1 MRKTTPPLLILL
13 CLLYVMNGI
22 AQTTDDNGK
31 KLPSALHTWENLVG
45 TMLEESDTEAADWE
59 ATYDILCELEENPV
73 EINSATREDLER
85 IPFLEDNEIADI
97 LEYVYRNGEILST
110 AELSMIHSLSAQ
122 KRQLLS
128 CFITLSQKK
137 DKGFPSIKNLLRH
150 GDNRLLLTG
159 NIPLYERKGDK
170 NGYLGYKYRHSI
182 RFEHNYGDWLRI
194 GFIGAQDAGEP
205 FFAGRNAA
213 GYDFY
218 SFYLAIKKL
227 GCIKNLTLGRYR
239 IRLGMGL
246 ILNND
251 ISLGKA
257 MSLSA
262 LNRTGRNIRQHSS
275 TSSHNYLQGAAT
287 TIQISK
293 DIDITT
299 FLSYK
304 DFDATLNT
312 DSSGTI
318 STIIKSGY
326 HRTETEM
333 KKKNNSSLFLGGGNI
348 SFCRNGIKL
357 GISAYYARLN
367 RELRPDTAQRY
378 RRFYAHG
385 REFHNMSIDYGYTNG
400 RFSFQGETATGGCGA
415 WATINALTLRAT
427 QTLSLMTV
435 QRFYSYRYYAPWAQS
450 FSEGGSVQNESGI
463 YFSAAWRPIHALSID
478 YYFDYAYF
486 PWAKYQAASASNSID
501 NMLSLSFT
509 TGGWTFGARYRMK
522 MRQKGNADKT
532 ALIYKKDHRGRISAA
547 YKANVWNMKLQ
558 LDASM
563 SDYKE
568 RSFGYMTTA
577 SFGLTA
583 IKRLTTYVQAGYF
596 HTQDYNSRIYSY
608 ERGLRYNF
616 SFPAFY
622 GEGVRY
628 CLIAAYKPL
637 NSLQITAKA
646 GTTDYFDRS
655 SIGTALQQINHSSAT
670 DIQLQLS
677 WRF

>member
-1 MRKTTPPLLILL
+1 MLY
-13 CLLYVMNGI
+13 LLYAMNGI
-22 AQTTDDNGK
+22 AQTMDNNGQNN
-31 KLPSALHTWENLVG
+31 LSPIHPWEDIVG
-45 TMLEESDTEAADWE
+45 TMLEESDNEASDWE
-59 ATYDILCELEENPV
+59 ATYDILCDLEESPV
-73 EINSATREDLER
+73 EINTATREDLER

-97 LEYVYRNGEILST
+97 LEYIYRNGEILST

-128 CFITLSQKK
+128 YFITLTHKE
-137 DKGFPSIKNLLRH
+137 DKGFPTIKKLLRY

-194 GFIGAQDAGEP
+194 GLVGAQDAGEP

-227 GCIKNLTLGRYR
+227 GRIKNLTLGRYR

-251 ISLGKA
+251 ISMSKS
-257 MSLSA
+257 MSLTA
-262 LNRTGRNIRQHSS
+262 LNRTGSNIRQHSS
-275 TSSHNYLQGAAT
+275 TSSYNYLQGAAT

-293 DIDITT
+293 DIDVTA

-304 DFDATLNT
+304 DFDATLNS

-318 STIIKSGY
+318 ATILKSGY

-348 SFCRNGIKL
+348 CFSRKGIKL

-367 RELRPDTAQRY
+367 RELKPDTAQRY

-385 REFHNMSIDYGYTNG
+385 REFQNMSLDYGYTSN
-400 RFSFQGETATGGCGA
+400 RFSFHGETATGGCGA
-415 WATINALTLRAT
+415 WATINALSVRAT
-427 QTLSLMTV
+427 QTLSLMAV
-435 QRFYSYRYYAPWAQS
+435 QRFYSYKYYAPWAQS
-450 FSEGGSVQNESGI
+450 FSEGGIVQNESGI
-463 YFSAAWRPIHALSID
+463 YISAGWRPIHALTVD

-486 PWAKYQAASASNSID
+486 PWAKYLVASASSSID
-501 NMLSLSFT
+501 NMLSLSFS
-509 TGGWTFGARYRMK
+509 TGGWTFGARFRMK
-522 MRQKGNADKT
+522 MRQKDNADKT
-532 ALIYKKDHRGRISAA
+532 ALIYKKDQRGRISAA
-547 YKANVWNMKLQ
+547 YKAKVWSTKLQ
-558 LDASM
+558 LDVSL

-568 RSFGYMTTA
+568 RSFGYMAST

-583 IKRLTTYVQAGYF
+583 IRHLTLYIQVGYF

-608 ERGLRYNF
+608 ERGMRYNF

-637 NSLQITAKA
+637 DSLQLTAKA

-655 SIGTALQQINHSSAT
+655 SIGTALQQINHSAAT

>member
-1 MRKTTPPLLILL
+1 MLFLF
-13 CLLYVMNGI
+13 YAMDGI
-22 AQTTDDNGK
+22 AQTPDNNGK
-31 KLPSALHTWENLVG
+31 NNPSPVHPWEDIVG
-45 TMLEESDTEAADWE
+45 NMLEESDNEVADWE
-59 ATYDILCELEENPV
+59 ATYDILCDLEESPV
-73 EINSATREDLER
+73 EINTATREDLER

-97 LEYVYRNGEILST
+97 LEYIYRNGEILST
-110 AELSMIHSLSAQ
+110 AELSMIHSLSTQ

-128 CFITLSQKK
+128 YFITLSHKE
-137 DKGFPSIKNLLRH
+137 DKGFPTIKKLLRY

-194 GFIGAQDAGEP
+194 GFVGAQDAGEP

-227 GCIKNLTLGRYR
+227 GRIKNLTLGRYR

-246 ILNND
+246 VLNND
-251 ISLGKA
+251 ISMSKS
-257 MSLSA
+257 MSLTA
-262 LNRTGRNIRQHSS
+262 LNRTGSNIRQHSS
-275 TSSHNYLQGAAT
+275 TSSYNYLQGAAT

-293 DIDITT
+293 DIDVTA

-304 DFDATLNT
+304 DFDATLNS
-312 DSSGTI
+312 DSIGTI
-318 STIIKSGY
+318 ATILKSGY

-348 SFCRNGIKL
+348 CFSRKGFNL

-367 RELRPDTAQRY
+367 RELKPDTAQRY

-385 REFHNMSIDYGYTNG
+385 HEFHNMSIDYGYTCG
-400 RFSFQGETATGGCGA
+400 RFSFHGETATGGCGA
-415 WATINALTLRAT
+415 WATINALSVRAT
-427 QTLSLMTV
+427 QTLSLMAV
-435 QRFYSYRYYAPWAQS
+435 QRFYSYKYYAPWAQS
-450 FSEGGSVQNESGI
+450 FSEGGMVQNESGI
-463 YFSAAWRPIHALSID
+463 YISAAWQPIHALTVD

-486 PWAKYQAASASNSID
+486 PWAKYQAASASRSID
-501 NMLSLSFT
+501 NMISLSFS
-509 TGGWTFGARYRMK
+509 TGSWTFGARYRMK
-522 MRQKGNADKT
+522 MRQKDNADKT
-532 ALIYKKDHRGRISAA
+532 ALIYKKDQRGRISAA
-547 YKANVWNMKLQ
+547 YKAKVWSTKLQ
-558 LDASM
+558 LDASL

-568 RSFGYMTTA
+568 RSFGYMATT

-583 IKRLTTYVQAGYF
+583 IKHLTLYIQAGYF

-608 ERGLRYNF
+608 ERGMRYNF

-628 CLIAAYKPL
+628 CLIAVYKPL
-637 NSLQITAKA
+637 DSLQLTAKA

-655 SIGTALQQINHSSAT
+655 SIGTALQQINHSAAT